1 MSKSTQYVFAVLLLL
16 LPMVLAKSKA
26 YVELINGT
34 PYDWHLISH
43 AKHRMKWSP
52 QTIIP
57 SGTSSESCISWILN
71 QPDASAEAT
80 YRIDNPTSSES
91 FTISAI
97 QDPTQ
102 LQVHYHENLTSLNN
116 PQYSTINLGF
126 MDRHAHPFILA
137 GNGTQTPYISTKPPV
152 AWMQST
158 LSTLSLKTL
167 REITMPMSHDAGA
180 NVVTHPLNGPGTLH
194 NTQTQS
200 DSIYWQLV
208 HGARW
213 LDIRPALYWK
223 KWMTYHGT
231 YAAGSMWG
239 ATGQS
244 IESMIEDINYF
255 TRKYPGELIVLDIS
269 HDAIARRRWKGF
281 SEDDWMKFYGIL
293 SGIFDLWVE
302 PQGSQWDLSSVP
314 FGTFVKEGGKSTVLV
329 RVPCGAPA
337 WSSVLE
343 TRDVD
348 TALSAF
354 SSGCDPV
361 VQDIDLASLNTTN
374 YSYSQKSSRSFYKR
388 DVSNSPENT
397 HHQSTSLTPS
407 SPATLNFTPIPAFRL
422 PITGTFSHTSSPKT
436 LVTTQLE
443 KLSQHKLSF
452 PNTNPSP
459 NIDPSPTP
467 NPSPIHK
474 LSWIL
479 TQPLAVQADRRTW
492 RNSILGYAVSA
503 HRELYSNFEA
513 LVSGGRKMRER
524 EGGEGGERGR
534 GRAGEGKPNLI
545 EVDYI
550 RSCDVAALAMGV
562 NVWGEWER
570 EGEAEGKE

>member
-1 MSKSTQYVFAVLLLL
+1 MFKSIQCIFAVLLLL

-43 AKHRMKWSP
+43 ATRRMKWSP
-52 QTIIP
+52 KTIIP
-57 SGTSSESCISWILN
+57 SGTSSESCISWIINL
-71 QPDASAEAT
+71 PDASAEAK
-80 YRIDNPTSSES
+80 YRIDNPSSPES

-126 MDRHAHPFILA
+126 MDRHAHPFMLA
-137 GNGTQTPYISTKPPV
+137 GNGTQTPYISTNPPV

-158 LSTLSLKTL
+158 LSTLSRKTL

-223 KWMTYHGT
+223 KWMTYHGSW
-231 YAAGSMWG
+231 AAGSMWG

-269 HDAIARRRWKGF
+269 HDAIAKRRWSGF
-281 SEDDWMKFYGIL
+281 SEDDWMKFYGVL
-293 SGIFDLWVE
+293 NGIFDLWVE
-302 PQGSQWDLSSVP
+302 PEGSSQWDLSSVP

-337 WSSVLE
+337 WFSKQE
-343 TRDVD
+343 KRDVD
-348 TALSAF
+348 TTLTARSP
-354 SSGCDPV
+354 GCDPV
-361 VQDIDLASLNTTN
+361 VQDNDLAPLNTTDT
-374 YSYSQKSSRSFYKR
+374 SYSQKSSRSFYKR

-397 HHQSTSLTPS
+397 DHQTTSSGSPPS
-407 SPATLNFTPIPAFRL
+407 LNFTPIRAFRL
-422 PITGTFSHTSSPKT
+422 PITGTFSHTSSTKK

-452 PNTNPSP
+452 PNTSP
-459 NIDPSPTP
+459 NSSPNTSPDTDANPTP
-467 NPSPIHK
+467 NHSPSPIHK

-479 TQPLAVQADRRTW
+479 TQPLAVQADTLTW
-492 RNSILGYAVSA
+492 RNSILGYAVAA

-513 LVSGGRKMRER
+513 LVSGGRK
-524 EGGEGGERGR
+524 GGEEGE
-534 GRAGEGKPNLI
+534 RAGEGRPNLI
-545 EVDYI
+545 ELDYI
-550 RSCDVAALAMGV
+550 RSCDVAALAMGI
-562 NVWGEWER
+562 NVWGEWEK
-570 EGEAEGKE
+570 EGEGKGE